1 MKNKLFNIV
10 LIVVF
15 LAGLSLLLYPTVS
28 NYYNSIHQS
37 YAIREYA
44 QQVDTLELSA
54 YQSLLQD
61 AQLYNEALAQ
71 ERHYAIPTGYED
83 KYLSMLNTGNGV
95 MAYVE
100 IPAIEVTLP
109 IMHTTE
115 DPVLEKAAGHLEW
128 SSLPIGGENTHCV
141 ISGHRGLP
149 SAELFT
155 NLDLMEVGDVFHI
168 HVLGQTLSYLVDNIA
183 VVLPNDYS
191 LLGITDGQ
199 DYVTLLTCTP
209 YGVNSHRLLVRG
221 ARMESAQDHAPALT
235 IRNEIEQVD
244 MMVLLPILL
253 VILSAA
259 VFVILALT
267 GNKKR
272 KKHTGKGNNYEKT

>member
-1 MKNKLFNIV
+1 MKNKLFNIL

-28 NYYNSIHQS
+28 NYYNSIHQT
-37 YAIREYA
+37 YAIQEYA
-44 QQVDTLELSA
+44 KSVDELEMNTYQTLLAEARA
-54 YQSLLQD
+54 Y
-61 AQLYNEALAQ
+61 NKALAQ
-71 ERHYAIPTGYED
+71 ERRYAIPAGYED
-83 KYLSMLNTGNGV
+83 QYKSMLNTGNGV

-100 IPAIEVTLP
+100 IPAIDVTLP

-115 DPVLEKAAGHLEW
+115 EPVLQKAVGHLEW

-155 NLDLMEVGDVFHI
+155 NLDLLEEGDIFYI
-168 HVLGQTLSYLVDNIA
+168 HVLGQTLTYLVDNIS
-183 VVLPNDYS
+183 VVLPSDYTQ
-191 LLGITDGQ
+191 LGIVDGQ
-199 DYVTLLTCTP
+199 DYLTLLTCTP

-221 ARMESAQDHAPALT
+221 TRIVSAESHTPTATL
-235 IRNEIEQVD
+235 RNEIERVD
-244 MMVLLPILL
+244 MMVLMPILL
-253 VILSAA
+253 VVFSAV
-259 VFVILALT
+259 VFVIMAFS

-272 KKHTGKGNNYEKT
+272 SKKGRKGDGHG